1 MTELQRTVYEVLEK
15 SATPMPLQEIYSS
28 VQQLAPHLCDDSIYP
43 CPYCKQKHPL
53 WRHKTAWA
61 LQYLKAR
68 KLAHSPKRSFW
79 EVTAGAG
86 AEPAAAPAG
95 RVESVHKSLKTK
107 IREIGSILGKY
118 AKEEY
123 HAPPY
128 VYDVVWKEIEGLPR
142 PCHVFE
148 VQDKGAVDG
157 ALAKLQHARD
167 MWKPK
172 LFLVV
177 TGERDRKRIDTLL
190 RPFMEGSFHGISKD
204 TTVLPAE
211 TIDEIYMS
219 LENNKETIR
228 QFLET

>member
-1 MTELQRTVYEVLEK
+1 MTELQKIVYGVLQK
-15 SATPMPLQEIYSS
+15 SATPMPLQEIYSN
-28 VQQLAPHLCDDSIYP
+28 VKQVAPHLCDDSIYP

-53 WRHKTAWA
+53 WQHKTAWA
-61 LQYLKAR
+61 LQYLKGK
-68 KLAHSPKRSFW
+68 KLVDSPKRGFW
-79 EVTAGAG
+79 EVTTKVV
-86 AEPAAAPAG
+86 AEPPATPVG
-95 RVESVHKSLKTK
+95 KEESLHKNLKKK
-107 IREIGSILGKY
+107 IKEIGSILGKY

-128 VYDVVWKEIEGLPR
+128 IYDVVWKEIEGLPR

-167 MWKPK
+167 IWKPK

-177 TGERDRKRIDTLL
+177 TGEKDRKKIDTLL
-190 RPFMEGSFHGISKD
+190 KPFMEGTFHGISKD
-204 TTVLPAE
+204 TIVLTAE
-211 TIDEIYMS
+211 IINEIYES

-228 QFLET
+228 QFLEI